1 MERTERIHEYVV
13 ELRKVLSNSLCFSEL
28 ARPSRWRCDGP
39 WSFPCSNRMQ
49 SLVLHRCASG
59 ELSNSLSRATGDEF
73 LFQTIAY
80 SILWDLQF
88 LLRNLALIGALLLV
102 LAESRGEARSLF
114 AGVPSMGEN
123 KPKNFM
129 QLAGRIL
136 LAFMFITL
144 IRFELSFFQIVQDIV
159 GSTLMVLV
167 TGRSK
172 TCPQSLNTNQHFS
185 FF

>member
-1 MERTERIHEYVV
+1 M
-13 ELRKVLSNSLCFSEL
+13 
-28 ARPSRWRCDGP
+28 
-39 WSFPCSNRMQ
+39 
-49 SLVLHRCASG
+49 
-59 ELSNSLSRATGDEF
+59 
-73 LFQTIAY
+73 
-80 SILWDLQF
+80 
-88 LLRNLALIGALLLV
+88 

-159 GSTLMVLV
+159 GSILMVMV
-167 TGRSK
+167 TGAG
-172 TCPQSLNTNQHFS
+172 TTSL
-185 FF
+185 

>member
-1 MERTERIHEYVV
+1 MG
-13 ELRKVLSNSLCFSEL
+13 K
-28 ARPSRWRCDGP
+28 RC
-39 WSFPCSNRMQ
+39 
-49 SLVLHRCASG
+49 
-59 ELSNSLSRATGDEF
+59 ATGDERF
-73 LFQTIAY
+73 CFFQTVAY
-80 SILWDLQF
+80 SILWDIQF

-136 LAFMFITL
+136 LAFMFVTL

-167 TGRSK
+167 TGETDDGRKSL
-172 TCPQSLNTNQHFS
+172 PMNQSVFLF
-185 FF
+185 

>member
-1 MERTERIHEYVV
+1 
-13 ELRKVLSNSLCFSEL
+13 
-28 ARPSRWRCDGP
+28 
-39 WSFPCSNRMQ
+39 MQ
-49 SLVLHRCASG
+49 IKNIKS
-59 ELSNSLSRATGDEF
+59 ATGDEF
-73 LFQTIAY
+73 RSFQTVAY

-102 LAESRGEARSLF
+102 LAESRGEVRSLF

-159 GSTLMVLV
+159 GSILMVLV
-167 TGRSK
+167 TGK
-172 TCPQSLNTNQHFS
+172 I
-185 FF
+185 